1 MAAMA
6 GISLVAYIY
15 AIYIRPEYAQ
25 LPEQKGDEAFL
36 HLLRGLGNT
45 QNKKICAYCQIEK
58 PEKARHCFTCKRC
71 VLEHD
76 NHSFMLNNCVGKANR
91 KFVITYLSTTS
102 ILLTS
107 IVASAIAHWA
117 EGWHYLEKREIRYA
131 RVFLS
136 ITGALASLLLVFY
149 VYRAVF
155 HCRKAGE

>member
-1 MAAMA
+1 MA

-25 LPEQKGDEAFL
+25 LPEQKSDEAFL
-36 HLLRGLGNT
+36 DLLRGLGNT

-102 ILLTS
+102 ILLAS
-107 IVASAIAHWA
+107 IVASAIAHWTDVFD
-117 EGWHYLEKREIRYA
+117 WHDERDIHYTRA
-131 RVFLS
+131 FLS
-136 ITGALASLLLVFY
+136 VTGSFAALLLVFY